1 MLLGQIMN
9 LNIPGKMVLFSHYS
23 TPQSYKDPSIILVI
37 YDQPNE
43 PYEALLTAFYF
54 WADSILI
61 IKTQVY
67 LIWHHEIKIDIE

>member
-1 MLLGQIMN
+1 MLPGQIMN
-9 LNIPGKMVLFSHYS
+9 LNMPGKLVLFFHYS

-37 YDQPNE
+37 YVQPNE

-54 WADSILI
+54 WAENILI

-67 LIWHHEIKIDIE
+67 LVWHHEAKLEKE